1 MADRQKLA
9 NALMQP
15 PQEQAPGLMGAA
27 PDWRQKI
34 GNALMGGADYA
45 GRGLAL
51 ADLYSG
57 GMLSSVAGLNPFTS
71 YGNVMEARDRALEA
85 VPREAKAAA
94 TEPFNPL
101 MAMAMVP
108 AATKRGIKAF
118 HGSPHDFDKF
128 SLDHIGKGE
137 GAQAYGHGLYFAESE
152 GVAKSYRDAL
162 KKDAKL
168 NSATDKFQHLQID
181 GQPLNKQFDIDAS
194 YIDELKP
201 LVAAGDQNAI
211 KSFLAGKR
219 QRWQQVSADPSYPF
233 PDYAA
238 DKLRAYDGLMERLG
252 TGGKIED
259 MGAGRMYEVNIK
271 ADPEDF
277 LDWDKPFSQ
286 QPKAAQSV
294 LESLEIPHYGK
305 PWSPEAKGPLADAE
319 RNAMPLGNFPG
330 LVKYLQQPGTPDAL
344 RDAGIPGI
352 RYLDASSRGAGDGSR
367 NLVLFRDDIIDI
379 VKKYGMAAAV
389 SMYGANAV
397 MQATGGDQQQ

>member
-15 PQEQAPGLMGAA
+15 PPEQPGLMGAA

-57 GMLSSVAGLNPFTS
+57 GMLSSVAGLNPFGS
-71 YGNVMEARDRALEA
+71 YSTVMEARDRALEG

-94 TEPFNPL
+94 TEPVNPL

-128 SLDHIGKGE
+128 RLEHIGKGE

-152 GVAKSYRDAL
+152 GVAKSYRDTLSSKHVAVNGPLSTAEHGVAEKIMKATVGPARGNAFESRDIESAL
-162 KKDAKL
+162 KYVDEFEGPIRDGG
-168 NSATDKFQHLQID
+168 SDPDKIRQILRSGD
-181 GQPLNKQFDIDAS
+181 LS
-194 YIDELKP
+194 YSP
-201 LVAAGDQNAI
+201 
-211 KSFLAGKR
+211 
-219 QRWQQVSADPSYPF
+219 
-233 PDYAA
+233 
-238 DKLRAYDGLMERLG
+238 
-252 TGGKIED
+252 
-259 MGAGRMYEVNIK
+259 GRMYEVNIN
-271 ADPEDF
+271 ASPEDF
-277 LDWDKPFSQ
+277 LDWDKP
-286 QPKAAQSV
+286 AADQLASV
-294 LESLEIPHYGK
+294 RSKLPLE
-305 PWSPEAKGPLADAE
+305 WQNDFSPEYPTFQGHA
-319 RNAMPLGNFPG
+319 
-330 LVKYLQQPGTPDAL
+330 QTPEGIARL
-344 RDAGIPGI
+344 REAGIPGI
-352 RYLDASSRGAGDGSR
+352 KYLDQGSRTAGEGSR
-367 NLVLFRDDIIDI
+367 NYVLFRDDIVDI
-379 VKKYGMAAAV
+379 VRKYGMAAAV

>member
-34 GNALMGGADYA
+34 GNALMGATDYA

-57 GMLSSVAGLNPFTS
+57 GMLSSVAGLNPFGS
-71 YGNVMEARDRALEA
+71 YSNVMEARDRALEA

-108 AATKRGIKAF
+108 AATKKGIRAF

-162 KKDAKL
+162 
-168 NSATDKFQHLQID
+168 
-181 GQPLNKQFDIDAS
+181 
-194 YIDELKP
+194 
-201 LVAAGDQNAI
+201 
-211 KSFLAGKR
+211 
-219 QRWQQVSADPSYPF
+219 RWQGSDWNDPNYVARFWLDHHKGDAAKAAAYLDTAAKGQSTPQSKAAVERAAEILRDGGQGLSAANP
-233 PDYAA
+233 
-238 DKLRAYDGLMERLG
+238 
-252 TGGKIED
+252 
-259 MGAGRMYEVNIK
+259 GRMYEVNIN
-271 ADPEDF
+271 ASPEDF
-277 LDWDKPFSQ
+277 LDWDKQHNEQSKFVTEALAKA
-286 QPKAAQSV
+286 KAAGKFPNAPRRY
-294 LESLEIPHYGK
+294 IPRT
-305 PWSPEAKGPLADAE
+305 PEE
-319 RNAMPLGNFPG
+319 
-330 LVKYLQQPGTPDAL
+330 TSAL
-344 RDAGIPGI
+344 REAGIPGI
-352 RYLDASSRGAGDGSR
+352 KYLDQNSRTAGEGSR
-367 NLVLFRDDIIDI
+367 NYVLFRDDIIDI
-379 VKKYGMAAAV
+379 VRKYGMAAAV
-389 SMYGANAV
+389 SMYGADAV
-397 MQATGGDQQQ
+397 MQATGGEQQQ

>member
-15 PQEQAPGLMGAA
+15 PPEQPGLMGAA

-57 GMLSSVAGLNPFTS
+57 GMLSSVAGLNPFGS
-71 YGNVMEARDRALEA
+71 YSNVMASRDKALEG

-128 SLDHIGKGE
+128 SLEHIGKGE

-162 KKDAKL
+162 ADRRSVMFDGAKPSDNASIILHRNGYDVDAALEETRRALGIHSNKPAVKASIEKDLAEL
-168 NSATDKFQHLQID
+168 EALR
-181 GQPLNKQFDIDAS
+181 GKQVQT
-194 YIDELKP
+194 P
-201 LVAAGDQNAI
+201 
-211 KSFLAGKR
+211 
-219 QRWQQVSADPSYPF
+219 
-233 PDYAA
+233 
-238 DKLRAYDGLMERLG
+238 
-252 TGGKIED
+252 
-259 MGAGRMYEVNIK
+259 GRMYEVNIN
-271 ADPEDF
+271 ADPNDF